1 MSVKA
6 KKSIKTSKQDTLFCG
21 YLCCN
26 PVDFDNS
33 SLASYIYSFVVIIL

>member
-6 KKSIKTSKQDTLFCG
+6 KKSIKTSKQDTLF
-21 YLCCN
+21 YAVIYAVIL
-26 PVDFDNS
+26 FDNS